1 MSINYSLSKAFSLL
15 LDTLKYN
22 AMISIIISSIAL
34 FIICIV
40 NNKVGKYLIL
50 IINVVILFLIGK
62 YYIADIIKFDFI
74 DPLNNIYFYLFN
86 SIVFILLISIQAL
99 LNKLYKYDY
108 IFNSIFLIFIGFSL
122 FMTQYLNNL
131 VYIVIFNIYPMI
143 KFGNMLIIIYYAV
156 FLTKIGYHVI
166 IKKTSKG
173 SGRL

>member
-1 MSINYSLSKAFSLL
+1 
-15 LDTLKYN
+15 
-22 AMISIIISSIAL
+22 MIT
-34 FIICIV
+34 
-40 NNKVGKYLIL
+40 YLIVYFL
-50 IINVVILFLIGK
+50 TLLKILS
-62 YYIADIIKFDFI
+62 
-74 DPLNNIYFYLFN
+74 N
-86 SIVFILLISIQAL
+86 
-99 LNKLYKYDY
+99 
-108 IFNSIFLIFIGFSL
+108 SL